1 MIFELESI
9 LSVGLIPELICTIE
23 FKKLQRIRTVDIS
36 GGKPGI
42 IKRFRIAGTKT
53 LKLGN
58 NR

>member
-36 GGKPGI
+36 GGKPEI